1 MTANNKVNNSNNTAN
16 NITGKTSNTT
26 GMPYKENKTGKDYSI
41 SDLKDIASQL
51 RIDVLSMIHTAKSGH
66 PGGSLSAADIIAVL
80 YFHFLNIDPKNPKWE
95 DRDRF
100 IMSKGHACPIWYSA
114 LAQKG
119 YFPKEELSTLRKIDS
134 ILQGHPDMNK
144 TPGIDMTTGSL
155 GNGLGAGVGMA
166 LAARIL
172 NKPYY
177 TYVLIGCGELNEG
190 VLWEAAMSAAKFKL
204 GNLIAI
210 IDYNKLQLD
219 GTNDE
224 IMPTE
229 PLADKWT
236 AFNWHVKR
244 INGHD
249 INQIIDAINDAKK
262 VKDIPSV
269 IIADTIKGKGV
280 SFMENV
286 CDWHGRAPDDK
297 EYDRAIEEIKEGRN

>member
-1 MTANNKVNNSNNTAN
+1 MDHDIADVLGNQ
-16 NITGKTSNTT
+16 
-26 GMPYKENKTGKDYSI
+26 NKTKRSYLVN
-41 SDLKDIASQL
+41 DLKEIAKLL
-51 RIDVLSMIHTAKSGH
+51 RTDALTMIHTAKSGH

-80 YFHFLNIDPKNPKWE
+80 YFHFLNIDPKNPKWT

-100 IMSKGHACPIWYSA
+100 IMSKGHACPIWYAA
-114 LAQKG
+114 LAEKG
-119 YFPKEELSTLRKIDS
+119 YFDKSNLSTLRKIDS

-166 LAARIL
+166 LAARVL
-172 NKPYY
+172 KKSYY
-177 TYVLIGCGELNEG
+177 TYILLGCGELNEG
-190 VLWEAAMSAAKFKL
+190 VLWEAAMSASKFKL
-204 GNLIAI
+204 DNLIAI
-210 IDYNKLQLD
+210 LDYNKLQLD

-229 PLADKWT
+229 PVADKWLS
-236 AFNWHVKR
+236 FNWHVQR

-249 INQIIDAINDAKK
+249 IGKIIDSINIAKD
-262 VKDIPSV
+262 VKGVPSI

-286 CDWHGRAPDDK
+286 CDWHGKAPDDSQYV
-297 EYDRAIEEIKEGRN
+297 EAIRQIQKN

>member
-1 MTANNKVNNSNNTAN
+1 MTIDNNIVNNMSPDETIA
-16 NITGKTSNTT
+16 
-26 GMPYKENKTGKDYSI
+26 Y
-41 SDLKDIASQL
+41 LQDIANQL
-51 RIDVLSMIHTAKSGH
+51 RIDVLDMIHTAKSGH

-80 YFHFLNIDPKNPKWE
+80 YFKILNIDPKNPKWE

-114 LAQKG
+114 LAEKG
-119 YFPKEELSTLRKIDS
+119 YFPKEKLSTLRKIDS

-166 LAARIL
+166 LATRVL
-172 NKPYY
+172 NKPYH

-219 GTNDE
+219 GSNDE

-229 PLADKWT
+229 PIVDKWT

-249 INQIIDAINDAKK
+249 INQIIDSIETAKRLTDK
-262 VKDIPSV
+262 PSV

-280 SFMENV
+280 SFMENA
-286 CDWHGRAPDDK
+286 CDWHGKAPDDK
-297 EYDRAIEEIKEGRN
+297 EYAQAIKEIKEGRNY

>member
-1 MTANNKVNNSNNTAN
+1 MTANNNTAN
-16 NITGKTSNTT
+16 NIADNNISN
-26 GMPYKENKTGKDYSI
+26 MAYKENKTGKSYSTA
-41 SDLKDIASQL
+41 DLKDIAKLL
-51 RIDVLSMIHTAKSGH
+51 RIDALDMIYTAKSGH

-80 YFHFLNIDPKNPKWE
+80 YFHFLNIDPKNPRWE
-95 DRDRF
+95 NRDRF
-100 IMSKGHACPIWYSA
+100 IMSKGHACPIWYAA
-114 LAQKG
+114 LAEKG
-119 YFPKEELSTLRKIDS
+119 YFDKSHLLTLRKIDS

-166 LAARIL
+166 LAARVL
-172 NKPYY
+172 NKSYY

-204 GNLIAI
+204 SNLIAI

-219 GTNDE
+219 GTNDK

-229 PLADKWT
+229 PLADKW
-236 AFNWHVKR
+236 ASFNWHVRR

-249 INQIIDAINDAKK
+249 IAQIIDAINNAKK

-280 SFMENV
+280 SFMENI
-286 CDWHGRAPDDK
+286 CDWHGKAPDDT
-297 EYDRAIEEIKEGRN
+297 EYAQAIKEIKEGRD